1 VPQRRRGKVHELDLA
16 GPHERVRYRLGPAHA
31 GDPGDG
37 LAQRFDV
44 ADVEGGIDVDAA
56 CQQLVDVLPALS
68 VTIAGEVRVGELVHH
83 GQLRTSGDNRPDV
96 QFGEARIPVG
106 DRARRDDFEVVEL
119 GSGPGPPVPL
129 PLGHDGVDTGAP
141 PLARVPQHRVGLPH
155 SRGNPEVGAKPPPAS
170 RRVRVLHGN
179 QRYPLETACAN
190 GLATSTTGTVEALP
204 PLRQWKLAGEQRE
217 AAEITGQIRDA
228 SSEGTGEDESQV
240 AQAGAGS
247 DEEVE
252 AAGHFRIYLGA
263 APGVGKTYAM
273 LSEGHRRLG
282 RGADVVAGFV
292 ESYGRPLTE
301 ALVNGLEVVPRTTVD
316 YRGTRQEEM
325 DLDAVLRRRPGVALI
340 DELAHTN
347 LPGSGKNGKR
357 WQDIRD
363 ILNAGIDVVSTVNI
377 QHLESIAD
385 EVERMTATRVRERV
399 PDSFVREASQI
410 ELIDSSPE
418 QLRRRMLHGNI
429 YPQDRVLE
437 ALTHFFR
444 TDNLIALREL
454 ALRFVA
460 DESDEELLEHL
471 QRRRSPVLWET
482 TERIMVAV
490 SAVPGTDMLLRRA
503 ARIASRVRGELDVV
517 HVTAGDTGLPG
528 DRRPTDGLRQLA
540 ADLGARW
547 HELQD
552 DDPAR
557 AIIDFARQHQ
567 ITQIV
572 IGSIQRSGWHIT
584 DGGPILRHVIHEA
597 GTSGIDVHIIG
608 RREKPAAEG
617 LDSSAAKQP

>member
-1 VPQRRRGKVHELDLA
+1 MLVQTLSA
-16 GPHERVRYRLGPAHA
+16 GNGMCQPSAANRHPSLPSIFIPA
-31 GDPGDG
+31 D
-37 LAQRFDV
+37 
-44 ADVEGGIDVDAA
+44 
-56 CQQLVDVLPALS
+56 S
-68 VTIAGEVRVGELVHH
+68 
-83 GQLRTSGDNRPDV
+83 
-96 QFGEARIPVG
+96 
-106 DRARRDDFEVVEL
+106 
-119 GSGPGPPVPL
+119 
-129 PLGHDGVDTGAP
+129 
-141 PLARVPQHRVGLPH
+141 
-155 SRGNPEVGAKPPPAS
+155 
-170 RRVRVLHGN
+170 
-179 QRYPLETACAN
+179 
-190 GLATSTTGTVEALP
+190 ATSRTVEALT
-204 PLRQWKLAGEQRE
+204 QWGWAVQAPSRAEQRE
-217 AAEITGQIRDA
+217 ATEITGEIRDA

-240 AQAGAGS
+240 AQAGTATDG
-247 DEEVE
+247 EVE

-301 ALVNGLEVVPRTTVD
+301 ALIDGLEVIPRKTVD

-347 LPGSGKNGKR
+347 VPGSGRNGKR

-363 ILNAGIDVVSTVNI
+363 ILSAGIDVVATVNI
-377 QHLESIAD
+377 QHLESVAD
-385 EVERMTATRVRERV
+385 EVEQMTGTRVRERV
-399 PDSFVREASQI
+399 PDSFVLEASQI

-429 YPQDRVLE
+429 YPPDKVPE

-444 TDNLIALREL
+444 TDNLIGLREL

-471 QRRRSPVLWET
+471 QRKRSHVLWET
-482 TERIMVAV
+482 TERIMAAV
-490 SAVPGTDMLLRRA
+490 SGAPGTDMLLRRA
-503 ARIASRVRGELDVV
+503 ARIASRIRGELDVV
-517 HVTAGDTGLPG
+517 HVIADDSGLAA
-528 DRRPTDGLRQLA
+528 DRQTTDGLRQLA

-547 HELQD
+547 YEIQD

-597 GTSGIDVHIIG
+597 GASGVDVHIIA
-608 RREKPAAEG
+608 RPEKPPAEA
-617 LDSSAAKQP
+617 LDSGAS